1 MYPTKNA
8 PTSIHTQ
15 NMYGHP
21 EWPKFSR
28 LMREGGVGPLKINQ
42 AWGLVMEGLATQKNM
57 NAQGRKRDTNPHF
70 EQLARH
76 LEPELAIK
84 PGTSLALWAGGIAVS
99 EYAQKKEESYTRGKR
114 HTTLESTTFGKV
126 MNALELHQDWGLQG
140 PLWNAISRAFVR
152 NPGCDVHIY
161 MRTFD
166 PDSVLI
172 REEVPGLRKLEAMM
186 TGKLR
191 LHWHAL
197 YTDEK
202 DQTWEITQDLR
213 LVAEAEFAKRD
224 LCAAA
229 LLNFLRYR
237 NENPS
242 NFSAKWSAEN
252 IFKKNGIT

>member
-1 MYPTKNA
+1 MYPTANA
-8 PTSIHTQ
+8 PKEIHTQ

-28 LMREGGVGPLKINQ
+28 LMRESGIMPLKINQ
-42 AWGLVMEGLATQKNM
+42 VWGLLMEGLATQKAL
-57 NAQGRKRDTNPHF
+57 NAQNRKRETNPHY
-70 EQLARH
+70 EQLARM
-76 LEPELAIK
+76 LEPELAVK

-99 EYAQKKEESYTRGKR
+99 EYAQQKQESYARSKR

-126 MNALELHQDWGLQG
+126 MMALEFHQDWGLQG
-140 PLWNAISRAFVR
+140 PLWNAISRAFVK
-152 NPGCDVHIY
+152 NPGLDVHIY
-161 MRTFD
+161 LRTYD
-166 PDSVLI
+166 PESVLI

-202 DQTWEITQDLR
+202 NQTSEITRDLR
-213 LVAEAEFAKRD
+213 LVPEAEFPNRD

-229 LLNFLRYR
+229 LVNFLRYR
-237 NENPS
+237 NENPN
-242 NFSAKWSAEN
+242 NFSAKWTTEN
-252 IFKKNGIT
+252 ILRKNGIT